1 MLYANNVRQLNLA
14 AKTISK
20 FMAEKGT
27 DLPHAEALELASR
40 LIGHS
45 GYAPARAT
53 LEQPKGTPSKVTIWR
68 SLAHA
73 LGTLTDKQLDMPVV
87 LTEGCDENGNATFSE
102 EVLLLMANDET
113 MAAGTG
119 QFDPRQPLL
128 VGVFG
133 SENEFSDED

>member
-20 FMAEKGT
+20 FMSEKGM
-27 DLPHAEALELASR
+27 DVAHSEALELASR
-40 LIGHS
+40 LIGYP
-45 GYAPARAT
+45 GYAAARNT
-53 LEQPKGTPSKVTIWR
+53 LEQPKGTPAGISTWR

-73 LGTLTDKQLDMPVV
+73 LGTLTEQQLDMPVV

-102 EVLLLMANDET
+102 EVLLLMANDQSME
-113 MAAGTG
+113 AGTG

-128 VGVFG
+128 IGLFG
-133 SENEFSDED
+133 ADEDGADE